1 MRERW
6 LRCFPISAGLA
17 PRCTTQVRF
26 PLGLPQWDHNWLATC
41 DLHKSRAL
49 PRACPGGSRDSDATL
64 AAKVAASPGDKP
76 GGERKIVTIEMKFM
90 ALSVACQLSFR
101 RDKPSGSGRE
111 AICRASNTEI
121 ILPMILTRPA
131 AATNVAPASRRSHI
145 HARRT
150 LILSSNTLSARATG
164 FCRRCIFST
173 SSIRYAIKNHDR
185 SRPPS
190 YPLRGWARRATIRG
204 RAKPFLVFGA

>member
-121 ILPMILTRPA
+121 TSSHDLDA
-131 AATNVAPASRRSHI
+131 ACGRSHI